1 MFLRLASK
9 SLWHRKGA
17 VLLTILAMTVSIY
30 VLLAVEHIRHQTKA
44 NFNSSVS
51 GTDLIVGARTSQLNL
66 LLYSVFRIGSPTNNI
81 NWQSYQRISAHPRV
95 AWSIPISLG
104 DSHQGYRVMGTT
116 ADYFQHFSY
125 GKKRPLNFA
134 EGQAFEKVLDVVLG
148 AAVAKKLGYQLGDK
162 IVLAHGLGNT
172 SFSLHDDKPFT
183 VVGILK
189 ATGTPV
195 DQTLHI
201 SLQGMEAIHSNW
213 QQQHGNSAALQPKA
227 ITAFMLGLSSRL
239 ATFTVQRDINNYRQE
254 PLTAILPGVA
264 LAELWQMMASLEN
277 TLRLISLLILLAA
290 LLGLS
295 SMMLA
300 STQQRKQEI
309 YLLRIIGA
317 PPLFLF
323 LLIELEALLICLL
336 SIIFASAL
344 LLLSLLIAGENLSAS
359 FGMHIT
365 PHFISGNTL
374 LSLALVI
381 AATLLT
387 AAIPSAW
394 AYWRSSRSV

>member
-1 MFLRLASK
+1 
-9 SLWHRKGA
+9 
-17 VLLTILAMTVSIY
+17 
-30 VLLAVEHIRHQTKA
+30 
-44 NFNSSVS
+44 
-51 GTDLIVGARTSQLNL
+51 
-66 LLYSVFRIGSPTNNI
+66 
-81 NWQSYQRISAHPRV
+81 
-95 AWSIPISLG
+95 
-104 DSHQGYRVMGTT
+104 
-116 ADYFQHFSY
+116 
-125 GKKRPLNFA
+125 
-134 EGQAFEKVLDVVLG
+134 
-148 AAVAKKLGYQLGDK
+148 
-162 IVLAHGLGNT
+162 
-172 SFSLHDDKPFT
+172 
-183 VVGILK
+183 
-189 ATGTPV
+189 
-195 DQTLHI
+195 
-201 SLQGMEAIHSNW
+201 
-213 QQQHGNSAALQPKA
+213 
-227 ITAFMLGLSSRL
+227 
-239 ATFTVQRDINNYRQE
+239 
-254 PLTAILPGVA
+254 
-264 LAELWQMMASLEN
+264 MMASLEN

-344 LLLSLLIAGENLSAS
+344 LLLSLLIAGENLGAS